1 MSWYNQ
7 VSWYSTFNQHKVPRI
22 SIQELA
28 AASINTMASCAV
40 YHRQKLI
47 NSSSAKLCK
56 ELPNTGRMASSGP
69 ALTALLV
76 FAAMSAVLANPYRYP
91 VKDAEEQQF
100 LGEQQWL
107 NAKKQWQSNNAGEQY
122 WPPMRYVDLQRLNAN
137 AMYNGMDSALAM
149 QNRAGTQQAGACL
162 VDINVPIIFVGN
174 LRVQVCPRQAG
185 CDRVSVTLGTRVNT
199 AVVVCDRG
207 NQLTGYTIIIIIR

>member
-1 MSWYNQ
+1 MSWYN
-7 VSWYSTFNQHKVPRI
+7 TFNQHKVPRI
-22 SIQELA
+22 SIHAETGC
-28 AASINTMASCAV
+28 SE
-40 YHRQKLI
+40 YKYDGKLR
-47 NSSSAKLCK
+47 SLSSAETHQFFVCEILCT
-56 ELPNTGRMASSGP
+56 EESPNAGTMVGP

-91 VKDAEEQQF
+91 VKNAEEQQL

-137 AMYNGMDSALAM
+137 TMYNGMDSALAM
-149 QNRAGTQQAGACL
+149 QDRAGTQQAGACL

-207 NQLTGYTIIIIIR
+207 IQLTDYTIIIIIR